1 MTSLDTLIKDLS
13 RLPGIGPKSA
23 TRLAYHLL
31 KSDPSYNRNL
41 A

>member
-31 KSDPSYNRNL
+31 
-41 A
+41 